1 MRQDRKKFKDDDTQ
15 SVMSEAKSHRSM
27 VIDGSSVGYDSYE
40 RYQLCHYTISLSDNV
55 IEAEQITKNIRET
68 QPDPILATEFRT
80 VS

>member
-27 VIDGSSVGYDSYE
+27 VIDGSSVGYE